1 MPAALPPPALPPVLR
16 LRTGLWITAIR
27 EGFIALLPLTL
38 LGALALVLSE
48 AAMLLR
54 SQVGWHDTGVLLVS
68 AARRIFDATMGIMG
82 FASAVAIAA
91 RATSLLSA
99 HDPANGPPQ
108 ISVGALAGAAFL
120 LSVVPDRSA
129 DLRLLGHGHVLH
141 GILTGLLSAELSCSL
156 NRRLQRTR
164 GLRGLEG
171 RTLLRQA
178 LRMSWIAIV
187 VLGLVVAVS
196 TWLERLLPPWIDA
209 AWRLLGAGLEALQ
222 PGPVLLNGLM
232 TLLNQVIWLSALNGG
247 QVLMELAGRG
257 ILPLAS
263 PQHAWSDHLAS
274 PVFMNAF
281 GHLGGAGATWGL
293 ILAALWRSRESGT
306 HRLALM
312 SATPAVVNVNELL
325 LFGLPLVF
333 NPRMV
338 LPFLLVPTLNVLIA
352 GQLVASGALTLGP
365 TVVGWS
371 TPVLI
376 SGVTLTQSLWGGALQ
391 LALIVLDACLWA
403 PFLHRLEGLRR
414 QRVEGEFERTL
425 QILMSPPPAGER
437 LLDRADL
444 VGDLARRLMEDFDQ
458 DLRAGRVHLVYQ
470 PQHDREAKVVG
481 VEALMRW
488 QHAQFGAIPPA
499 AVVNVAEECEQIHAL
514 GAWVVGQAC
523 RDLAALHQDG
533 HHNLMMSINM
543 SPLQAEH
550 SGWPEVVMQA
560 LQANQLRP
568 GELNIEITEGR
579 NLSNTPRSELTL
591 RRLEQLGVHLS
602 MEDFGMGCTS
612 LLYMQRFRM
621 HAIKLDG
628 ALTRDVLSNR
638 VNQDIIRAVVRLGH
652 AQEVKVVA
660 EFVES
665 TDQQALLQDL
675 GCDSFQ
681 GWLYSRALDAAALR
695 LYLQQAT
702 SAPPVPPAQAERLQR
717 PVRHLLDLAAGRPL
731 APNPAQ
737 DAN

>member
-1 MPAALPPPALPPVLR
+1 MPAALPPPASPPVPR
-16 LRTGLWITAIR
+16 QRTGLWITAIR

-38 LGALALVLSE
+38 LGALALVLAE
-48 AAMLLR
+48 LAMLMR
-54 SQVGWHDTGVLLVS
+54 GQPGWHDTGLLLVT
-68 AARRIFDATMGIMG
+68 AARRVFDATMGIMG

-91 RATSLLSA
+91 RATALLSA
-99 HDPANGPPQ
+99 QDPPNGPSQ

-141 GILTGLLSAELSCSL
+141 GIVTGLLSAELSCSL

-171 RTLLRQA
+171 HTPLRQA

-187 VLGLVVAVS
+187 VLGLVVAIS
-196 TWLERLLPPWIDA
+196 TWLDRLLPPWMDA
-209 AWRLLGAGLEALQ
+209 TWRLLGAGLEALQ
-222 PGPVLLNGLM
+222 LGPVLLNALM
-232 TLLNQVIWLSALNGG
+232 TLLNQLIWLTALNGG

-263 PQHAWSDHLAS
+263 PQQVWSDHLAS

-352 GQLVASGALTLGP
+352 SQLVASGLLTPGP
-365 TVVGWS
+365 AVVGWS

-391 LALIVLDACLWA
+391 LALIALDACLWA
-403 PFLHRLEGLRR
+403 PFLSRLESLRR
-414 QRVEGEFERTL
+414 RRIEGEFERTL
-425 QILMSPPPAGER
+425 QVLMSPPPAGER
-437 LLDRADL
+437 LLDRTDL

-458 DLRAGRVHLVYQ
+458 DLQAGRVRLVYQ
-470 PQHDREAKVVG
+470 PQHDRQARVVG

-488 QHAQFGAIPPA
+488 HHDQFGAIPPA
-499 AVVNVAEECEQIHAL
+499 AVVNVAEECDQIHAL

-523 RDLAALHQDG
+523 RDLAALRRDG
-533 HHNLMMSINM
+533 RSDLIMSINM

-550 SGWPEVVMQA
+550 PDWPDVVSQA
-560 LQANQLRP
+560 LQAHALRP
-568 GELNIEITEGR
+568 GDLNIEITEGR
-579 NLSNTPRSELTL
+579 NLSNTPQSEHTL

-602 MEDFGMGCTS
+602 MDDFGMGCTS

-628 ALTRDVLSNR
+628 ALTRDVLHNR
-638 VNQDIIRAVVRLGH
+638 VSQDIIRAVVRLGH

-665 TDQQALLQDL
+665 AEQQALLQDL

-681 GWLYSRALDAAALR
+681 GWLYSRALEAPALQR
-695 LYLQQAT
+695 YLQQAAAAALARP
-702 SAPPVPPAQAERLQR
+702 APAEPLRR
-717 PVRHLLDLAAGRPL
+717 PSRPLLDLAAGRPT
-731 APNPAQ
+731 APKPTP
-737 DAN
+737 DRP